1 MSTDNI
7 TPPSRFCKLCQQTY
21 ELTPDNFY
29 RDKKAKYGFAYICKR
44 CARKKLDKWEADN
57 PERVVEIHRIYYQEH
72 KEHLD
77 ALNDI
82 WMQEHADE
90 MKAYYAQYYQD
101 NKEYRSAQNRRWA
114 LEHPE
119 RVKEIH
125 DACIARNPERRRQS
139 ANEWVKS
146 EKGRLARIRRRA
158 RMQALPDTLTAEQW
172 AECLDYWNYSC
183 AVCGKSHV
191 IHADHYIPLA
201 SPECIGTVATNVIPL
216 CKSCNSSKCDT
227 MPDEWIMRKVGIGG
241 KVLLERIQEYFD
253 FISTIFA

>member
-7 TPPSRFCKLCQQTY
+7 TPPPRFCKLCQQSY
-21 ELTPDNFY
+21 ELTSENFY
-29 RDKKAKYGFAYICKR
+29 RDKKAKYGFAYTCINCT
-44 CARKKLDKWEADN
+44 RKKLDKWENDN
-57 PERVVEIHRIYYQEH
+57 PERLKESRKEYYEEN
-72 KEHLD
+72 KEHIQAVNTKWD
-77 ALNDI
+77 EA
-82 WMQEHADE
+82 HAE
-90 MKAYYAQYYQD
+90 ELKLYFAQYYLD
-101 NKEYRSAQNRRWA
+101 HKEQHYENSRRWA

-183 AVCGKSHV
+183 AVCGKSYV

-201 SPECIGTVATNVIPL
+201 SPECIGTVATNIIPL

-227 MPDEWIMRKVGIGG
+227 MPDEWIMHKVGIGG